1 MILTTT
7 PSVQG
12 HNIIEYKDI
21 VFGEVI
27 TGANFMKDFGAGL
40 RDFFGGRAQGYEKEL
55 ISAREDAIREMENRA
70 NKIGANAILGVH
82 FDYEFLG
89 DTGSMMMVT
98 VSGTAVV
105 ID

>member
-12 HNIIEYKDI
+12 HNIIEYKEI

-70 NKIGANAILGVH
+70 NKIGANAIVGVH

-98 VSGTAVV
+98 VAGTAVV

>member
-12 HNIIEYKDI
+12 HNIIEYKEI

-70 NKIGANAILGVH
+70 NKIGANAIVGVH

-98 VSGTAVV
+98 VTGTAVV

>member
-1 MILTTT
+1 
-7 PSVQG
+7 
-12 HNIIEYKDI
+12 
-21 VFGEVI
+21 
-27 TGANFMKDFGAGL
+27 
-40 RDFFGGRAQGYEKEL
+40 
-55 ISAREDAIREMENRA
+55 MENRA
-70 NKIGANAILGVH
+70 NKIGANAIVGVH

>member
-70 NKIGANAILGVH
+70 NKIGANAIVGVH